1 MNTDEFGGGGRREI
15 VGKIKI
21 DSYILEEGEGNVTNR
36 TLYETVANLDRQKLA
51 GYGFKKFYEGV
62 DNCFRD
68 VVYLHHMS
76 GGVIIIKDIRYVIRV
91 SGTEEMRSSTSRDL
105 MNLVNKELTQVKFR
119 KVGEAL

>member
-1 MNTDEFGGGGRREI
+1 MNTDEFRGLTGGRREI
-15 VGKIKI
+15 VGEMKI
-21 DSYILEEGEGNVTNR
+21 DSYILGEGNVTNR
-36 TLYETVANLDRQKLA
+36 TLYETVAKLDRQKLA

>member
-1 MNTDEFGGGGRREI
+1 MNTDEFRGLTGGRREI
-15 VGKIKI
+15 VGEMKI
-21 DSYILEEGEGNVTNR
+21 DSYILGEGNVTNR

>member
-1 MNTDEFGGGGRREI
+1 MNTDEFRGLTGGRREI
-15 VGKIKI
+15 VGEMKI
-21 DSYILEEGEGNVTNR
+21 DSYILGEGNVTNR
-36 TLYETVANLDRQKLA
+36 TLYETVAKLDRQKLA

-119 KVGEAL
+119 KVGES